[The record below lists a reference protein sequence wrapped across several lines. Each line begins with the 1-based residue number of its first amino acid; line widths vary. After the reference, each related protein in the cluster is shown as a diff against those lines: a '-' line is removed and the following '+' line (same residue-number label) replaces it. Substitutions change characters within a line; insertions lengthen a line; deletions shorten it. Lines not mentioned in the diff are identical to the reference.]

1 MCIFNL
7 IVGNLV
13 YVLLYLVACVK
24 KRKYSLIPMSA
35 AMPAYWMLI
44 SIGAWRGLVQLITK
58 PFYWEKTDHGVSHI
72 SKIKTTK

>member
-7 IVGNLV
+7 IVGNVV
-13 YVLLYLVACVK
+13 YVLLYLMACVK
-24 KRKYSLIPMSA
+24 KRKYSLIPMAA

-44 SIGAWRGLVQLITK
+44 SIGAWRGLMQLVTK

-72 SKIKTTK
+72 DRIKTVE